1 MITSWKRTNLTHP
14 VHVSIQA
21 FVTSLYVKRDSWKRK
36 LTHADQWSVSQIFH
50 IFHQPHITFVQSNSC
65 CMKLWNVAI
74 TSFNKF
80 VSQNGDYSGDLIFI
94 SLWSE
99 KRPITL
105 ACIIF
110 AEWNPILVSYS
121 FWGADSK
128 HSACFDWMSHFLTKC
143 DALYSIFAFD
153 HNLQGEEVMFYSLT
167 SRKTHMI
174 PVFLSQITTVSSILS
189 SFSLA
194 WMILKTLFNA

>member
-1 MITSWKRTNLTHP
+1 
-14 VHVSIQA
+14 
-21 FVTSLYVKRDSWKRK
+21 
-36 LTHADQWSVSQIFH
+36 
-50 IFHQPHITFVQSNSC
+50 
-65 CMKLWNVAI
+65 MKLWNVA
-74 TSFNKF
+74 TASFNKF

-121 FWGADSK
+121 FWDADPK

-153 HNLQGEEVMFYSLT
+153 HNLQVMYYSLT
-167 SRKTHMI
+167 SRTMHTI
-174 PVFLSQITTVSSILS
+174 PVFLWARLQLFLQFSAHFHLHEWFWKHYLTPNPDFYVIFMNSDRRKCKHDPDVFCFICGCFKSYTQTVTEMCR
-189 SFSLA
+189 FY
-194 WMILKTLFNA
+194 LFKKNKLYDLFLNF